1 MFNLESSDKMRLRNV
16 KNAKNIV
23 GNSSYVIQ
31 IPQDYKGEYNTEIF
45 KNNNPIHLEIGMGK
59 GNFIIDM
66 ALKNPNINF
75 IGLEKYDSIVCRALE
90 KLEDK
95 EISNLKIMC
104 IDALALGDIFD
115 KEIETIYLNFS
126 DPWPKTRHAKR
137 RLTSNVFLPIYDKI
151 FKDEC
156 VIVQKT
162 DNVGLF
168 ESSIISLTNYGYK
181 IEDISLDLANTDK
194 PNSLTEY
201 EAKFMGMG
209 IRINYLRAKK

>member
-23 GNSSYVIQ
+23 GNSSYVIH
-31 IPQDYKGEYNTEIF
+31 IPQDYKGKYNKEIF

-66 ALKNPNINF
+66 ALKNPDINF

-95 EISNLKIMC
+95 EINNLKIMC
-104 IDALALGDIFD
+104 IDALALRDIFD

-168 ESSIISLTNYGYK
+168 ESSIITLTNYGYK
-181 IEDISLDLANTDK
+181 IEDISLDLANTDR

-201 EAKFMGMG
+201 ESKFMEMG
-209 IRINYLRAKK
+209 IKINYLKAKK